1 MSLPGLPALP
11 PELAGPVAVQLA
23 KPVRE
28 IPQPTAL
35 SGGCRYEPK
44 WDGYRLVVVRDRTS
58 TRLWSKQGRDLTDRF
73 PDVAAAAVA
82 QLPPGS
88 VVDGEVVIW
97 HDDRLDFGLLQR
109 RMVTAAGRIAAQVA
123 AAPASYV
130 AFDLL
135 AAGGEDLRRS
145 TFTRRRAELER
156 LAARWAPP
164 LQLSPV
170 TADPAEARRWFDD
183 FRPAGV
189 EGLVVKGAATRYA
202 PGRRDWLK
210 VKSWETTEVLAG
222 GVIGPIER
230 PSQLVAGRYRDGELV
245 VVGRTSPLSP
255 EQSAELAGVLRPAGA
270 DHPWP
275 ERIGTGRFGG
285 GRLSVPLTRV
295 EPTAVVEV
303 SADAAL
309 QAGVFRHPLRF
320 VRVRPDLLAEDLPGL
335 AAATADV
342 DSPPAVLF
350 VDVDDFKTINDTLGH
365 AAGDELLLAVAARLS
380 ADVRGGDV
388 VARLGGDEF
397 ALLLTDADADRL
409 RDVADR
415 LLAAVRLPVEIAGRS
430 VSVTASIGGA
440 LAGPGA
446 TAEQLLHRA
455 DTAMYSA
462 KRGGKDSRA
471 LLDTASGVH

>member
-1 MSLPGLPALP
+1 VPLSAPGLPALP
-11 PELAGPVAVQLA
+11 PELAGPVTVQLA

-28 IPQPTAL
+28 IPRPAAL
-35 SGGCRYEPK
+35 AGGCRYEPK
-44 WDGYRLVVVRDRTS
+44 WDGYRLVIVRDRSS

-73 PDVAAAAVA
+73 PDVAAAALA
-82 QLPPGS
+82 QIPAGS

-97 HDDRLDFGLLQR
+97 NGERLDFGLLQR
-109 RMVTAAGRIAAQVA
+109 RMVTAAGRIAAQVS

-135 AAGGEDLRRS
+135 AAGGEDLRGRP
-145 TFTRRRAELER
+145 FTRRRAALEA
-156 LAARWAPP
+156 LAGRWAPP
-164 LQLSPV
+164 MQLSPV
-170 TADPAEARRWFDD
+170 TADPTEAEQWFTD
-183 FRPAGV
+183 FRPAGI
-189 EGLVVKGAATRYA
+189 EGLVVKGATTRYA

-255 EQSAELAGVLRPAGA
+255 AQSVELAGVLRPADE

-275 ERIGTGRFGG
+275 DRIGTGRFGG

-320 VRVRPDLLAEDLPGL
+320 VRVRPDLRPADLP
-335 AAATADV
+335 
-342 DSPPAVLF
+342 P
-350 VDVDDFKTINDTLGH
+350 
-365 AAGDELLLAVAARLS
+365 LS
-380 ADVRGGDV
+380 
-388 VARLGGDEF
+388 
-397 ALLLTDADADRL
+397 
-409 RDVADR
+409 
-415 LLAAVRLPVEIAGRS
+415 
-430 VSVTASIGGA
+430 
-440 LAGPGA
+440 
-446 TAEQLLHRA
+446 
-455 DTAMYSA
+455 
-462 KRGGKDSRA
+462 
-471 LLDTASGVH
+471 

>member
-1 MSLPGLPALP
+1 MPLSAPGLPALP

-28 IPQPTAL
+28 IPRPAAL
-35 SGGCRYEPK
+35 AGGCRYEPK
-44 WDGYRLVVVRDRTS
+44 WDGYRLVIVRGRSS

-73 PDVAAAAVA
+73 PDVAAAALA
-82 QLPPGS
+82 QVPAGA

-97 HDDRLDFGLLQR
+97 NGERLDFGLLQR
-109 RMVTAAGRIAAQVA
+109 RMVTAAGRIAAQVS

-135 AAGGEDLRRS
+135 AAGGEDLRGRA
-145 TFTRRRAELER
+145 FTRRRAALEEL
-156 LAARWAPP
+156 AGRWAPP
-164 LQLSPV
+164 MQLSPV
-170 TADPAEARRWFDD
+170 TADPAEAEQWFTD

-189 EGLVVKGAATRYA
+189 EGLVVKGASTRYA

-210 VKSWETTEVLAG
+210 VKSWESTEVLAG

-255 EQSAELAGVLRPAGA
+255 AQSAELAGVLRPADD

-275 ERIGTGRFGG
+275 DRIGTGRFGG

-295 EPTAVVEV
+295 DPTAVVEV

-320 VRVRPDLLAEDLPGL
+320 VRVRPDLLPEDL
-335 AAATADV
+335 
-342 DSPPAVLF
+342 
-350 VDVDDFKTINDTLGH
+350 
-365 AAGDELLLAVAARLS
+365 
-380 ADVRGGDV
+380 
-388 VARLGGDEF
+388 
-397 ALLLTDADADRL
+397 
-409 RDVADR
+409 
-415 LLAAVRLPVEIAGRS
+415 LPV
-430 VSVTASIGGA
+430 
-440 LAGPGA
+440 P
-446 TAEQLLHRA
+446 
-455 DTAMYSA
+455 
-462 KRGGKDSRA
+462 
-471 LLDTASGVH
+471 